1 MNSRAKPTM
10 PAMQQPVLTDADL
23 QTIMDRAFQSAV
35 GVIIASNDIAAVIA
49 HLRQALRP
57 LAALVVNEQGGTPA
71 EIERAAQGMAVRLAY
86 ELWNAT
92 PIPENH
98 FRPRKLA
105 PPSATRP
112 APAARNASTSNVAAQ
127 VTKAR

>member
-49 HLRQALRP
+49 HLRQAPYADRILGYR
-57 LAALVVNEQGGTPA
+57 GD
-71 EIERAAQGMAVRLAY
+71 AVTESY
-86 ELWNAT
+86 NSYVDHDHE
-92 PIPENH
+92 E
-98 FRPRKLA
+98 F
-105 PPSATRP
+105 
-112 APAARNASTSNVAAQ
+112 
-127 VTKAR
+127 

>member
-1 MNSRAKPTM
+1 MNSHAKPTM

-23 QTIMDRAFQSAV
+23 QTFMDRAFQSAV
-35 GVIIASNDIAAVIA
+35 GVIIASNDIAAAIA

-57 LAALVVNEQGGTPA
+57 LAALVVNEQGGTPT
-71 EIERAAQGMAVRLAY
+71 EIERATQGMAIRLAY

-105 PPSATRP
+105 PPR
-112 APAARNASTSNVAAQ
+112 AQ
-127 VTKAR
+127 RALPLRLPTQVQAMLRCR